1 MPKVKIIQK
10 SMRYFQTLKAID
22 LTNKN
27 LWRVRKRLVHIVKM
41 KMMLVFCQKRKLD
54 RR

>member
-1 MPKVKIIQK
+1 MNKEKCK
-10 SMRYFQTLKAID
+10 LNAICFDFDD

-27 LWRVRKRLVHIVKM
+27 LWRVRKKLIRIVKM